1 MKIIIYIYYIMKY
14 NDQLLFKTKIN
25 GNEQTY
31 NFRKPVIKNIDNL
44 STYDYIYY
52 ILYVID
58 QIFNIGYP
66 FNPSVT
72 GYGTKLPEYI
82 KEIITNIDSSK
93 FTTMERTLKLLI
105 SSIAYIKNIDLE
117 NDDLN
122 SIYKILINIDI
133 YLFNQ
138 DPRIIKGAFVK
149 EGFFDG
155 NERSII
161 EGMRKKTYPFF
172 IKLDENQRQMKFLIT
187 LMDYIDSI
195 MAKGKSSY
203 GIQNG
208 LKGHDLT
215 ALNVKKISQTNIIEY
230 LFGIHGFL
238 LGRFLSGINI
248 KKGIS
253 ILNSVSNNFKNNNSK
268 RTTNKEL
275 KVRANNI
282 TSKNFK
288 EKNTTNTKNFI
299 KNHKL
304 LLNDNKL
311 SKWPSEYYEV

>member
-1 MKIIIYIYYIMKY
+1 MKIIMYIYYIMKY
-14 NDQLLFKTKIN
+14 NEQLLFKTTVN
-25 GNEQTY
+25 GNEQNY
-31 NFRKPVIKNIDNL
+31 NKWKPVIKDIKDL

-58 QIFNIGYP
+58 QIFNIGFP
-66 FNPSVT
+66 FEPSVT
-72 GYGTKLPEYI
+72 GYGTVYPEYI
-82 KEIITNIDSSK
+82 KKIITDTDLPK

-105 SSIAYIKNIDLE
+105 SSIAYIKNINLE
-117 NDDLN
+117 DDNLD

-133 YLFNQ
+133 YLFNRE
-138 DPRIIKGAFVK
+138 PESIVGVFAGIEKW
-149 EGFFDG
+149 
-155 NERSII
+155 II
-161 EGMRKKTYPFF
+161 EGMQKKSYPFF

-195 MAKGKSSY
+195 MAKGKSTY
-203 GIQNG
+203 GVQNG
-208 LKGHDLT
+208 LKGHDVT
-215 ALNVKKISQTNIIEY
+215 ALYVKSIPQTNIIEY

-238 LGRFLSGINI
+238 LGRFLSEINV

-268 RTTNKEL
+268 RTTYNEL
-275 KVRANNI
+275 KKKANNI
-282 TSKNFK
+282 TSENFK

-311 SKWPSEYYEV
+311 SKWPTEYYEV